1 MKNKTK
7 NANWIPEILYEE
19 NSQIPFIEVPDGVDD
34 PERLFIFLSKK
45 TGESEIGPSGEELP
59 IVDLDLHQFVD
70 MQILKDRLTVEEYDK
85 VRSVLGLES
94 VKSATKKGQEI
105 TKSVSKNMNDF
116 SQKVDEAKK
125 KSH

>member
-1 MKNKTK
+1 MKNKNK
-7 NANWIPEILYEE
+7 NTNWIPEILYEE
-19 NSQIPFIEVPDGVDD
+19 NSQIPFIEVPDGEAD

-70 MQILKDRLTVEEYDK
+70 MQILKDRLTVEEYDR